1 MATYKATVFYTA
13 GKTVYNFPF
22 PYLKKEFVK
31 VKYVHPDSS
40 ATDLTYNKDYLVD
53 GQTLHLTKAGSTT
66 DTIRIYRETPTN
78 QQVKFVDASILK
90 AYDLNALGVQLLHIA
105 EENGDL
111 IATDCLTV
119 DMSDGSW
126 QGLKRRI
133 KDLLDPRD
141 PQDAVTLH
149 YLEEDDKAR
158 VLEMTRLK
166 QSAETAATNSAN
178 SASASATSANAS
190 KVSEDKAKASETAS
204 AVSADLAKKWA
215 MSDMSPDGVEGNK
228 SAKTWANE
236 AKSQATRANSYA
248 NQAATSATQAATS
261 ASNAKKDVNDA
272 IATADTKIANAAS
285 NVIKEAKTYATN
297 AQTSATQ
304 AATSAESAKKDV
316 SDAIATADTKIANA
330 ASNTIKEARTY
341 ASNAQISA
349 DNAKASADTAQST
362 VNDLDTKI
370 AQAVVNTSDKVVEEV
385 KKIKQGADGKSAYE
399 IAVDNGYQGTEE
411 EWLEN
416 LKASNTNIVTFEN
429 GAQLL
434 SDGGITEEDPNG
446 SNVNLYFYY
455 PPYGDIITLGTI
467 KTNIP
472 TLTNDKY
479 KLIDVYGEAKAPK
492 FTSLPKFNIGDLT
505 TLDTFLSGG
514 LSLQTVDMTP
524 YNTSKITNMH
534 RAFSPTHP
542 VADVAISNI
551 QTLLISNLNT
561 TNVTDMSYMFQGND
575 LLKTLDVSSFDTSN
589 VVNMSGMFLLSNRFI
604 DSKKPLVYSL
614 LMHLDVSNFDTGKVT
629 NMSEMFRSANG
640 LETLDVSTFNMQN
653 VADISYMFQ
662 NTLIKDTHKSLIGY
676 IPSHLKSLNV
686 KNWNTSS
693 LQNMRQCFAGQNA
706 LETLDISGWDTS
718 KCTQFAF
725 AFEYCTQLKEIKGVF
740 DVSGATITNKENNI
754 TYFTGQ
760 NVPFF
765 SNCPNLT
772 EVTLGNASLVA
783 RDVTKDDYTL
793 IQFKSVEEAEDY
805 YTKFIQD
812 NNNDIASNNES
823 LNNNPNFRVKL
834 VTYINKRTKD
844 NEYEYDDEYYMI
856 NASDNIFKSYYDKNG
871 KIIPNTDIMEL
882 TYVPPVIITS
892 NVRQLDSTF
901 YNFTKLD
908 TLNFLDVDT
917 SNVWTFHGCFAGSA
931 FKTLD
936 LSKFNTSKATE
947 MHQMFSGCESLTS
960 LNISN
965 FDTSKVT
972 NMRYMFYECKSLT
985 SLDISGWD
993 TSKVTNMRGMFVFCM
1008 KLTNI
1013 KGFLDISS
1021 ISDKSFLQQI
1031 VLDTQVT
1038 DINFRYG
1045 TCKVPKDQI
1054 TSQLLKGDDTL
1065 TIHWVD

>member
-236 AKSQATRANSYA
+236 AKSHATTANSYA

-330 ASNTIKEARTY
+330 ASNTIKEAQTY

-385 KKIKQGADGKSAYE
+385 KKIKQGDDGKSAYE

-411 EWLEN
+411 EWLTS
-416 LKASNTNIVTFEN
+416 LKGKDGSIGLNGYNGRDGKDFSDSKVDEVVFKNGTSLQMQEVTDAD
-429 GAQLL
+429 GKKSYKLQLNAW
-434 SDGGITEEDPNG
+434 GK
-446 SNVNLYFYY
+446 
-455 PPYGDIITLGTI
+455 PYDI
-467 KTNIP
+467 
-472 TLTNDKY
+472 LTVPDTRKQLTTDKY
-479 KLIDVYGEAKAPK
+479 KMSGLYPDTYQTMTTVPDVFDTSKLTVMDEMYQYCSALQSIDVGSFDTSKVRQMKYMFQGCRALTEIKNLEKLDTSKVIDMSNMFAGCSNQNLVLPIRNWDVSNVSAMASMFEAVYNVPSLSNWDIHNVRDFSNMFYLVGTPIDLTGWNTRTFQSAQKMQGMFSHFKGFYFPASKNLASIDWDTSNVDNMRDMFAEAKDNYNRG
-492 FTSLPKFNIGDLT
+492 LPIK
-505 TLDTFLSGG
+505 LDTS
-514 LSLQTVDMTP
+514 
-524 YNTSKITNMH
+524 
-534 RAFSPTHP
+534 
-542 VADVAISNI
+542 
-551 QTLLISNLNT
+551 
-561 TNVTDMSYMFQGND
+561 NVTDMSYMFYDCQASYKIEFN
-575 LLKTLDVSSFDTSN
+575 DVSKVRNMGYMFSQYYGISGFENWEQVGSNPDMTSMFEADSPYDGTLYILNLKKWKSSPSKMTNFAYNHPCLQYFDITN
-589 VVNMSGMFLLSNRFI
+589 I
-604 DSKKPLVYSL
+604 DTTKTTDLTHLFSKCDMLREANL
-614 LMHLDVSNFDTGKVT
+614 GIIVT
-629 NMSEMFRSANG
+629 NSFIPANHRMDLFDDCNELTTING
-640 LETLDVSTFNMQN
+640 VITASN
-653 VADISYMFQ
+653 IY
-662 NTLIKDTHKSLIGY
+662 KDT
-676 IPSHLKSLNV
+676 
-686 KNWNTSS
+686 
-693 LQNMRQCFAGQNA
+693 
-706 LETLDISGWDTS
+706 
-718 KCTQFAF
+718 
-725 AFEYCTQLKEIKGVF
+725 
-740 DVSGATITNKENNI
+740 
-754 TYFTGQ
+754 
-760 NVPFF
+760 
-765 SNCPNLT
+765 
-772 EVTLGNASLVA
+772 
-783 RDVTKDDYTL
+783 
-793 IQFKSVEEAEDY
+793 
-805 YTKFIQD
+805 D
-812 NNNDIASNNES
+812 NSYKVILPY
-823 LNNNPNFRVKL
+823 LNNNPKLETLNLANVPNIYGCDTLQELEDKVAQEMLSAGGTNNNSNFKVHLCTIFTKKPTSSAQPL
-834 VTYINKRTKD
+834 NKIYTKHED
-844 NEYEYDDEYYMI
+844 ND
-856 NASDNIFKSYYDKNG
+856 KSKPIIG
-871 KIIPNTDIMEL
+871 KADSSIIP
-882 TYVPPVIITS
+882 IIK
-892 NVRQLDSTF
+892 NVL
-901 YNFTKLD
+901 
-908 TLNFLDVDT
+908 
-917 SNVWTFHGCFAGSA
+917 
-931 FKTLD
+931 
-936 LSKFNTSKATE
+936 
-947 MHQMFSGCESLTS
+947 
-960 LNISN
+960 
-965 FDTSKVT
+965 
-972 NMRYMFYECKSLT
+972 
-985 SLDISGWD
+985 
-993 TSKVTNMRGMFVFCM
+993 
-1008 KLTNI
+1008 
-1013 KGFLDISS
+1013 
-1021 ISDKSFLQQI
+1021 
-1031 VLDTQVT
+1031 
-1038 DINFRYG
+1038 
-1045 TCKVPKDQI
+1045 
-1054 TSQLLKGDDTL
+1054 
-1065 TIHWVD
+1065 